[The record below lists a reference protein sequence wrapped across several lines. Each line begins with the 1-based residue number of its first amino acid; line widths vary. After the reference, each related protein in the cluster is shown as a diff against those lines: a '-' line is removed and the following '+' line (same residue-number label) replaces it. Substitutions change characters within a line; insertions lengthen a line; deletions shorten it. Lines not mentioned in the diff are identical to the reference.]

1 MVPLYSPGFM
11 KQLGSEMMNRH
22 RCSKR
27 ILQRR
32 FQEFFGGGWHIL
44 HDAWLLIVG
53 YEELPKGLHPRHLLW
68 AMMQCKIYGTEAI
81 LASIANVD
89 EKTYRNWSYDVHKI
103 LGEVV
108 HKKVSAIILFEVTL
122 H

>member
-1 MVPLYSPGFM
+1 
-11 KQLGSEMMNRH
+11 MNRSC
-22 RCSKR
+22 RSER
-27 ILQRR
+27 VVERR
-32 FQEFFGGGWHIL
+32 FREFFGGGWHIL
-44 HDAWLLIVG
+44 HDAQLLIVG
-53 YEELPKGLHPRHLLW
+53 YEELPEGLHPRHLLW

-89 EKTYRNWSYDVHKI
+89 EKTYGNWSYDVRKI